1 MELRCFLPN
10 APRFAE
16 HSIFT
21 AKGAAIL
28 KLQHFT
34 RRHTAARPS
43 KCGASSTKLRGFL
56 REKAARFTPFFQVP
70 PCLVYCILL
79 DVYLTYICTYILPL
93 LLYLRLFVPSL
104 SHSLL
109 LLLLSPPPP
118 PLLPSPPQNTVQ
130 VFSTDLGHVLPLKEF
145 LVAKGG
151 REGGR
156 ESGWE
161 GREEG
166 ERVGGREGRGGK

>member
-1 MELRCFLPN
+1 ML
-10 APRFAE
+10 FAKHAAICRT

-56 REKAARFTPFFQVP
+56 REKAARFTQFFQVP
-70 PCLVYCILL
+70 PRLIYCILF
-79 DVYLTYICTYILPL
+79 DVYHTYICIYVLPL
-93 LLYLRLFVPSL
+93 LLYLHLFVPSL
-104 SHSLL
+104 SHSF
-109 LLLLSPPPP
+109 LLLSPP

-145 LVAKGG
+145 LVAKGV
-151 REGGR
+151 REGG
-156 ESGWE
+156 
-161 GREEG
+161 
-166 ERVGGREGRGGK
+166 RVGGREGRRERGWEGGREGREGRKVSE